1 MFRKSLAA
9 ICLAALLSLGAGSQ
23 ASAIDFKINGIWTM
37 GFGLGETGLINKRD
51 GHHVN
56 NGDTFAARQRVIL
69 GIRAIA
75 SESLEGFVGLKLSPQ
90 IWGNARTGGA
100 LGADGK
106 ELKIGQAWLAWSP
119 PDIDLRVK
127 MGLQFISLPQAAGG
141 SSIFD
146 DRVAGITA
154 NYMFNENVG
163 LTAVWMRPLNDNYGG
178 GNFKAGTDI
187 GVYSTDP
194 AGYLDNM
201 DLFMLSVPL
210 HFDGFTATPW
220 AMLGMQG
227 RNTPYFDDYYDN
239 MFADGA
245 PAVGATPFLARLE
258 DIDGMNIR
266 NLNRTSKP
274 YGTMFWAG
282 LPITVTDLAGWNI
295 EFDFNYGYVESLGR
309 FDVAKRND
317 WNDTVR
323 GSMERQ
329 GWVAKALVEYKMD
342 WGMPGIFGWYG
353 SGDDDNVKNGSER
366 MPSLCAY
373 GNFTSFMGYGEGMD
387 WEVNWFYRA
396 KSLSYAGTWGIGAF
410 LRDVSFI
417 ENVNHLFRVAWWGG
431 TNSPGMVKYMTQSS
445 AWEAPTNRY
454 DSLYLTTN
462 DNLLEFNLI
471 TRWDIYENLNCLV
484 DLGYIA
490 NFMDNDTWKKDYKNF
505 GTYEKKDAWRAQVLF
520 QYEF

>member
-9 ICLAALLSLGAGSQ
+9 LCLAVLMSLGGGMS

-163 LTAVWMRPLNDNYGG
+163 LTGVWMRPLNDNYAG

-187 GVYSTDP
+187 GV
-194 AGYLDNM
+194 
-201 DLFMLSVPL
+201 
-210 HFDGFTATPW
+210 
-220 AMLGMQG
+220 
-227 RNTPYFDDYYDN
+227 
-239 MFADGA
+239 
-245 PAVGATPFLARLE
+245 
-258 DIDGMNIR
+258 
-266 NLNRTSKP
+266 
-274 YGTMFWAG
+274 
-282 LPITVTDLAGWNI
+282 
-295 EFDFNYGYVESLGR
+295 
-309 FDVAKRND
+309 
-317 WNDTVR
+317 
-323 GSMERQ
+323 
-329 GWVAKALVEYKMD
+329 
-342 WGMPGIFGWYG
+342 
-353 SGDDDNVKNGSER
+353 
-366 MPSLCAY
+366 
-373 GNFTSFMGYGEGMD
+373 
-387 WEVNWFYRA
+387 
-396 KSLSYAGTWGIGAF
+396 
-410 LRDVSFI
+410 
-417 ENVNHLFRVAWWGG
+417 
-431 TNSPGMVKYMTQSS
+431 
-445 AWEAPTNRY
+445 
-454 DSLYLTTN
+454 
-462 DNLLEFNLI
+462 
-471 TRWDIYENLNCLV
+471 
-484 DLGYIA
+484 
-490 NFMDNDTWKKDYKNF
+490 
-505 GTYEKKDAWRAQVLF
+505 
-520 QYEF
+520 